1 MVVMVLD
8 LLRQHCT
15 IGHSTLLTFIKVTV
29 NSLLMNIHDF
39 SYNDFCETI
48 NAMREI

>member
-1 MVVMVLD
+1 MV
-8 LLRQHCT
+8 T
-15 IGHSTLLTFIKVTV
+15 A

>member
-1 MVVMVLD
+1 MSIVFFPSAKNYPED
-8 LLRQHCT
+8 
-15 IGHSTLLTFIKVTV
+15 SYFKVTV

>member
-1 MVVMVLD
+1 MAVITQVPILVTAFFFCLS
-8 LLRQHCT
+8 HVY
-15 IGHSTLLTFIKVTV
+15 FKVTV